1 MNGQYDLE
9 IVRPMACADIFQVVE
24 IERQVKFHP
33 WAQNAFSECLKA
45 GYQCWVID
53 SDDQVIAY
61 IVPSFYCEESYML
74 NLAVNSTQQ
83 GHGLGRGLVKKACVD
98 VAKNGVVKILLEVR
112 SNNLIVRQ
120 FYESEGFLVFGRRN
134 NYYRFSGQTEDALA
148 MVRVLGPASVMM
160 Q

>member
-9 IVRPMACADIFQVVE
+9 IVRPMACADISQVVE
-24 IERQVKFHP
+24 IERQVTFHP

-53 SDDQVIAY
+53 SDNQVIAY
-61 IVPSFYCEESYML
+61 IVLSFYCEESHIL

-83 GHGLGRGLVKKACVD
+83 GLGRGLVKKACVD
-98 VAKNGVVKILLEVR
+98 AAKNGVVKILLEVR
-112 SNNLIVRQ
+112 SNNLILRQ

-134 NYYRFSGQTEDALA
+134 NYYRSSGQTEDALA
-148 MVRVLGPASVMM
+148 MERVLGPTSVMT

>member
-1 MNGQYDLE
+1 
-9 IVRPMACADIFQVVE
+9 
-24 IERQVKFHP
+24 
-33 WAQNAFSECLKA
+33 
-45 GYQCWVID
+45 
-53 SDDQVIAY
+53 
-61 IVPSFYCEESYML
+61 ML

-98 VAKNGVVKILLEVR
+98 ATKNGVVKVLLEVR

-134 NYYRFSGQTEDALA
+134 NYYRSSGQTEDALA
-148 MVRVLGPASVMM
+148 MEQVLGPASVMT

>member
-9 IVRPMACADIFQVVE
+9 IVRPMACADISQVVE

-83 GHGLGRGLVKKACVD
+83 GLGRGLVKKACVD
-98 VAKNGVVKILLEVR
+98 VAKNGGAKILLAVR

-148 MVRVLGPASVMM
+148 MVRVLGPASVMT

>member
-9 IVRPMACADIFQVVE
+9 IVRPMACADISQVVE
-24 IERQVKFHP
+24 IERQVTFHP
-33 WAQNAFSECLKA
+33 WAQKAFSECLKA

-53 SDDQVIAY
+53 SDNQVIAY
-61 IVPSFYCEESYML
+61 IVPSVYCEESHML
-74 NLAVNSTQQ
+74 NLTVNSTQQ
-83 GHGLGRGLVKKACVD
+83 SHGLGRGLVKKACVD
-98 VAKNGVVKILLEVR
+98 AAKNGVVKILLEVR

-134 NYYRFSGQTEDALA
+134 NYYRSSGQTEDALA
-148 MVRVLGPASVMM
+148 MEQVLGPASVMT

>member
-9 IVRPMACADIFQVVE
+9 IVRPMARADLSKVVE

-53 SDDQVIAY
+53 SDNQVIAY
-61 IVPSFYCEESYML
+61 IVPSFYCEESHML
-74 NLAVNSTQQ
+74 NLTVNSTQQ

-98 VAKNGVVKILLEVR
+98 VAKNGVAKILLQVR

-134 NYYRFSGQTEDALA
+134 NYYRSSGQTEDALA
-148 MVRVLGPASVMM
+148 MEQVLGPASVMM